1 MLSYVF
7 MKVLEGRPRSY
18 DRRMDELS
26 GGRVLAMKQSVTEN
40 IADGAH
46 VLEIGCGTGELAA
59 TMGRRGATVEGFDSN
74 PAMVSAA
81 EERALTEGLAD
92 RVHFTMMGVED
103 MDGLPDDTFDTVVAT
118 LVLSEMSDDERRY
131 ALRHA
136 RRALRPEG
144 VLIIADEVRPRSRSR
159 RALHAAARAPLA
171 AATYVA
177 SRSTSRPLRDLGGE
191 VAGAGFVTDREERSH
206 RDAFAL
212 LVAHASHAEAR
223 S

>member
-1 MLSYVF
+1 

-18 DRRMDELS
+18 DRRVDKLS
-26 GGRVLAMKQSVTEN
+26 GGRVMAMKQSVTEN
-40 IADGAH
+40 VADGAR

-59 TMGRRGATVEGFDSN
+59 MMGRRGATVEGFDSN
-74 PAMVSAA
+74 AAMVSAA

-92 RVHFTMMGVED
+92 RLHFEVMGVED
-103 MDGLPDDTFDTVVAT
+103 MDGLPDDAFDTVVAT
-118 LVLSEMSDDERRY
+118 LVFSELTDDERRY
-131 ALRHA
+131 ALRHV
-136 RRALRPEG
+136 RRVLPAEG

-177 SRSTSRPLRDLGGE
+177 SRSASRPIGDLGGE
-191 VAGAGFVTDREERSH
+191 VAGAGFVTDREERSN

-212 LVAHASHAEAR
+212 LVAHPIRAEAK